1 MGRWVGE
8 LGGKNEGAVSD
19 KLTKESEIYLCRSE
33 QDIGIFCHSK
43 AVKKLSYFY
52 CTYFVHIKF
61 DSQVTLIKKKL

>member
-1 MGRWVGE
+1 M
-8 LGGKNEGAVSD
+8 SD